1 MYVIREIMYCKPGK
15 VGELK
20 NKFKQLEPLL
30 KDSGLTRPPRV
41 MSDFTGEQFWT
52 LVWEQE
58 VESLDKY
65 VDMMRQGPSDPKA
78 QQIMA
83 GYHDLVVSG
92 KREIY
97 KVE

>member
-15 VGELK
+15 VGELAK
-20 NKFKQLEPLL
+20 KFKQLVPLM
-30 KDSGLTRPPRV
+30 KEQGMTNPPRV
-41 MSDFTGEQFWT
+41 MTDFTGEQFWT
-52 LVWEQE
+52 IVWEQD

-65 VDMMRQGPSDPKA
+65 VEMMRQGPSDPRA

-92 KREIY
+92 KREIF
-97 KVE
+97 KLE

>member
-15 VGELK
+15 VGEMIK
-20 NKFKQLEPLL
+20 RFKAMEPLM
-30 KDSGLTRPPRV
+30 KEAGQSAPKV
-41 MSDFTGEQFWT
+41 MTDVTGEQFWT

-58 VESLDKY
+58 TPS
-65 VDMMRQGPSDPKA
+65 VDEYMKGMQQAGSDQRM
-78 QQIMA
+78 QQIMQ
-83 GYHDLVVSG
+83 GYHDLVMSG